1 MEATMFLCFIVRETV
16 LSIKEM
22 KTQRKATT
30 PRALYSLIQSK
41 WSRGKQVC
49 SMTAIVARII
59 QLE

>member
-41 WSRGKQVC
+41 WSRGKQRFV
-49 SMTAIVARII
+49 
-59 QLE
+59 L